1 MLPGSAMAG
10 LSPAM
15 RRRGSALSGARN
27 WLPDML
33 WERHS
38 GRIFQWTTLRPI

>member
-15 RRRGSALSGARN
+15 RRRVSARSGARN
-27 WLPDML
+27 
-33 WERHS
+33 R
-38 GRIFQWTTLRPI
+38 RY